1 MYYFQLGA
9 SLLFV
14 IGFVISLIYQFS
26 LSVQVSTKRLDS
38 RSAMRKLFIT
48 SFCTWMSMFILV
60 LIWQEKT
67 TWSIGKG
74 VMVFILFSFVAF
86 VLAGISAL
94 GLWRWKR

>member
-9 SLLFV
+9 LAIFV
-14 IGFVISLIYQFS
+14 ICFVISLIYQFS

-38 RSAMRKLFIT
+38 RSGIRKLFIT

-60 LIWQEKT
+60 LIWSEKT
-67 TWSIGKG
+67 AWDIGKG
-74 VMVFILFSFVAF
+74 IMVFILFSLVAF

-94 GLWRWKR
+94 SLWRWKR

>member
-9 SLLFV
+9 SAIFV

-26 LSVQVSTKRLDS
+26 LSIQVSTKRLDS
-38 RSAMRKLFIT
+38 RSAMRKLFIA

-60 LIWQEKT
+60 LIWSEKT
-67 TWSIGKG
+67 TWNLGK
-74 VMVFILFSFVAF
+74 VIMVFILFSLVAF